1 MFIAG
6 GPPKRAVTELWN
18 NSSWTEV
25 ADLATGRSAPGGAGT
40 TTAGIAIGGE
50 TDPGRV
56 TTTEEFTSP
65 ASATVTFDVS

>member
-1 MFIAG
+1 M
-6 GPPKRAVTELWN
+6 
-18 NSSWTEV
+18 